1 MQVLSVKYSDLPV
14 KLSRHYH
21 DCHQILYVVSGTAL
35 VTIDGETYRASG
47 GSLVILSRFEEHSV
61 QVPEGGCR
69 RYTLRISS
77 EPSRGASD
85 DYLLSSVLVNRA
97 AQFRRV
103 IDMGAERE
111 RFERLLADMVSEYN
125 GDGTMRGE
133 MLDLSLKQFLIALY
147 RVVPD
152 VFLADTN
159 RSTVMIREAQMRFE
173 REYGESFSLV
183 GLAAE
188 YHVSPSYFAHLFK
201 ETTGYAP
208 IEYVMMCRL
217 SAAKRYLCDTDLLIK
232 EIVDLCGFGDESNF
246 SRMFKAKTAM
256 TPTAFRQ
263 KYRKD

>member
-159 RSTVMIREAQMRFE
+159 RSTVMIREAQMRSH
-173 REYGESFSLV
+173 GEDARALVIRDAFS
-183 GLAAE
+183 
-188 YHVSPSYFAHLFK
+188 
-201 ETTGYAP
+201 
-208 IEYVMMCRL
+208 
-217 SAAKRYLCDTDLLIK
+217 
-232 EIVDLCGFGDESNF
+232 
-246 SRMFKAKTAM
+246 
-256 TPTAFRQ
+256 
-263 KYRKD
+263 